1 MRAADVLVLPSF
13 EEGSALVTYEA
24 RAAGCVLAVSDR
36 TGAPATHGHD
46 ALVHPAGDV
55 AALQEHLG
63 ALHRD
68 VALREGL
75 RRQSVEGAGELTW
88 AAAAE
93 VLAGLLRRGARP
105 ARRRRAQP
113 VTVQGARSA

>member
-55 AALQEHLG
+55 AALQGHLG

-68 VALREGL
+68 GALREGL
-75 RRQSVEGAGELTW
+75 RRQSLDGAGELTW

-93 VLAGLLRRGARP
+93 VLAGCYDAVRARRG
-105 ARRRRAQP
+105 
-113 VTVQGARSA
+113 GAVLSR

>member
-55 AALQEHLG
+55 AALQGHLG

-68 VALREGL
+68 GALREAL
-75 RRQSVEGAGELTW
+75 RRRERRRRRRADLGRRGRGAGR
-88 AAAAE
+88 
-93 VLAGLLRRGARP
+93 LLRRGPRP

-113 VTVQGARSA
+113 LTVQGARSA